1 MNELMA
7 FDFKNNVSFTMVQF
21 SVHSNRAIEKPI
33 CKWLLL
39 RANVIAP
46 PVIYGIFSGR
56 PPLKSSLNNLLT

>member
-1 MNELMA
+1 MNELIL
-7 FDFKNNVSFTMVQF
+7 FYFRNDVSFLMALI
-21 SVHSNRAIEKPI
+21 SVHSNGAIEKPI